1 MCQIK
6 LKNTKT
12 KHCDLNY
19 MSEKWNMIRI
29 CMCTNAVA
37 NSVCYSC
44 TYDMIFITTLKSNIK
59 YIQPQGQHPPPP
71 SETF

>member
-1 MCQIK
+1 
-6 LKNTKT
+6 
-12 KHCDLNY
+12 

-59 YIQPQGQHPPPP
+59 YI
-71 SETF
+71 